1 MNIVNEKGIEDTL
14 AQLLKIVGETN
25 ALVVGQGERLS
36 RVEERLDAM
45 DKRFDAIDQHFDAI
59 DQRFAA
65 IDRRFVSLE
74 QRLDHFES
82 GVNRRFDKL
91 TLGMRVLGRR
101 QDKMAGR
108 IDAVEALVEESQAT
122 RS

>member
-1 MNIVNEKGIEDTL
+1 MNEKGIEDTL

-25 ALVVGQGERLS
+25 AMVVGQGERLS

-45 DKRFDAIDQHFDAI
+45 DQRFDAIDRRFDAI
-59 DQRFAA
+59 DQRF
-65 IDRRFVSLE
+65 DGVDQRFVSLE

-82 GVNRRFDKL
+82 DVNRRFDKL

>member
-1 MNIVNEKGIEDTL
+1 MKIVNEKGIEDTL

-25 ALVVGQGERLS
+25 AMVVGQGERLS
-36 RVEERLDAM
+36 RVEERLDSM
-45 DKRFDAIDQHFDAI
+45 DQRFDAI
-59 DQRFAA
+59 DQRFDGV
-65 IDRRFVSLE
+65 DRRFVSLE
-74 QRLDHFES
+74 QRLDRFES
-82 GVNRRFDKL
+82 DVNRRFDKL

-108 IDAVEALVEESQAT
+108 IDAVEALVEESQGT